1 MIDNLARQA
10 DEGSARLKS
19 DSDGQA
25 IYLSL
30 RSSIVEGQ
38 LRTGTRLPT
47 ERALASRFGAA
58 RNTVR
63 KTMNQLADEGLI
75 IRHVGRGTF
84 VARSQSQ
91 PLSEQAAQPEFSLS
105 ELLEARLMFE
115 PTLAELVAERASE
128 QDLAALAA
136 HLEALRNAA
145 SWSEFKEAKYALH
158 LAIVR
163 ASRNSFLVSVF
174 ERIIAARRS
183 AGWDRPGGH
192 PLPISA
198 VREAAARDNAEIVE
212 ALRQRDATKARELI
226 SRYLLRTLM
235 SVSEN

>member
-1 MIDNLARQA
+1 MIDNLARQP
-10 DEGSARLKS
+10 DQTSPRLKS
-19 DSDGQA
+19 DSDSDA
-25 IYLSL
+25 IYQSL

-47 ERALASRFGAA
+47 ERALATRFGAA

-84 VARSQSQ
+84 VARSKAKEAEERS
-91 PLSEQAAQPEFSLS
+91 AQPEFSLG

-128 QDLAALAA
+128 QDLAALSAY
-136 HLEALRNAA
+136 LEALRNAV
-145 SWSEFKEAKYALH
+145 SWNEFKEAKYALH

-163 ASRNSFLVSVF
+163 ASHNGFLISVF
-174 ERIIAARRS
+174 ERIIEARRT
-183 AGWDRPGGH
+183 AGWGRPGGH

-198 VREAAARDNAEIVE
+198 VREAAARDNARIVE
-212 ALRQRDATKARELI
+212 ALQKRDAAKARELI
-226 SRYLLRTLM
+226 SSYLLRTLM
-235 SVSEN
+235 SVSES